1 MDDEVISISSGNEEV
16 QTCSNGM
23 DFLRKLVAGYGSF
36 DHITRLSKKAG
47 EIIVIDD

>member
-1 MDDEVISISSGNEEV
+1 MDDEVISISSGNEEA
-16 QTCSNGM
+16 QTCSNDM

-47 EIIVIDD
+47 KIIVIDD